1 MNNWSSKFG
10 YTLLFCL
17 IQLALVKYGQFAFG
31 GIMFIFGLFGA
42 LIYIMGHKAIGF
54 GMVVGML
61 IFSFVLLL
69 FGGFFMEGWISPEK
83 WWENY
88 QKK

>member
-1 MNNWSSKFG
+1 MKDWTNKIG

-17 IQLALVKYGQFAFG
+17 IQLALVKYGHFAFG
-31 GIMFIFGLFGA
+31 GVMFIFGLFGG
-42 LIYIMGHKAIGF
+42 LIYVMGHKAIGF
-54 GMVVGML
+54 GMLVGML
-61 IFSFVLLL
+61 VFSFVLLL

-83 WWENY
+83 WWAEW